1 MSDYMA
7 SKYKM
12 IVYIVKLKVKD
23 EVDVVVKRSD
33 S

>member
-1 MSDYMA
+1 MA